1 VSRERVITDIKQQQ
15 RNSGRFSVYVDDAYA
30 FSLSESALIA
40 SGLRAGQVL
49 TAEEEEEHHKGS
61 EEDKIYALAVNYVG
75 VRPRSIAEMRGYL
88 KRKGIDQEMA
98 AEAISKLE
106 QNGLLSD
113 KSFAI
118 SWISNRQIQRP
129 RSKRRLGQELQ
140 AKGLSRDDIDSALGD
155 IDTDTELEN
164 LVQLIEKKR
173 RSSQYQA
180 TDKLI
185 GYLVRQ
191 GYSYEQTKKAL
202 ARLDDQ

>member
-1 VSRERVITDIKQQQ
+1 MSRERVITDIKQQQ
-15 RNSGRFSVYVDDAYA
+15 RSSTRFSVSIDGAYA

-40 SGLRAGQVL
+40 SGLSRGQVL
-49 TAEEEEEHHKGS
+49 TAEEEEAHRKGS
-61 EEDKIYALAVNYVG
+61 EEEKIYALAVNYVG
-75 VRPRSIAEMRGYL
+75 VRPRSIAEMRTYL
-88 KRKGIDQEMA
+88 QRKGIDDEMV
-98 AEAISKLE
+98 AEAINKLE

-113 KSFAI
+113 KSFAV

-140 AKGLSRDDIDSALGD
+140 AKGLSRDDIDLALGQ
-155 IDTDTELEN
+155 IDTDTELDS

-185 GYLVRQ
+185 GYLIRQ